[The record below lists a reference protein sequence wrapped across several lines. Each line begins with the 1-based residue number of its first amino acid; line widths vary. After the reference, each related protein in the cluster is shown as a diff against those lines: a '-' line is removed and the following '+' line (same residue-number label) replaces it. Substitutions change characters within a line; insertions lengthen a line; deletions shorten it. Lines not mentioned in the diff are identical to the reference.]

1 MSTCPESTVRSS
13 EYISWRPRA
22 RPHCEPAVNRAGP
35 AAPSPWHPPRHNL
48 RRSLLS
54 SRSSLIGMSRRWTQP
69 PGGLTFLGGS
79 ETLPA
84 SNRRSGG
91 VKRLGIPQ
99 ERKAHRRPHSKSA
112 TGNHDPFRGQLLDVY
127 SDRGWPCSGRVRNGS
142 AGRTLL
148 RPVRSAP
155 RSGLIERRQTQREGN
170 RDHEIDDHGAGLR

>member
-1 MSTCPESTVRSS
+1 VSTCPESTVRSS

-22 RPHCEPAVNRAGP
+22 RPRCEPAVNRAGP

-112 TGNHDPFRGQLLDVY
+112 HRQPRSVP
-127 SDRGWPCSGRVRNGS
+127 WS
-142 AGRTLL
+142 ALGCLQRPRLAVFGEGAEWIGRTDSAATGEIGAA
-148 RPVRSAP
+148 VRSNRTTTNPARREP
-155 RSGLIERRQTQREGN
+155 RP
-170 RDHEIDDHGAGLR
+170 